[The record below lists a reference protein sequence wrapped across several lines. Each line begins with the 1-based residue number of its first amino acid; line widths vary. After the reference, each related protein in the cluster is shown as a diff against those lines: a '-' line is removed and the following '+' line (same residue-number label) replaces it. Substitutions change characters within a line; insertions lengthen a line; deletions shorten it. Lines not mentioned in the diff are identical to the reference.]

1 MHVSNQSLTLEFEPP
16 HVSHRAALRDLDVQG
31 ADPRVDMAG
40 RLPAFVQPFL
50 TWLTAKPA
58 PDEAAASRTPM
69 SYVVEA
75 LLMTFGGCALSA
87 AAFAL
92 LGGHAVLFW
101 IVLPAGLLATT
112 SGLGLFQVVIFHHCS
127 HGTVFSTR
135 ERNRQA
141 GRLVSAILLFKHFD
155 LYQREHMLHH
165 NANKLFTD
173 EDEFTDFVV
182 GICDLRSSMSRTQ
195 LWRRLVLLL
204 ASPWFHGRFM
214 YKRVC
219 GSVFSKDRTHN
230 LIGFGVWGAVLA
242 GGALTHTLVQAAV
255 IWVLPLTVLLQ
266 IATVF
271 RILCEHRL
279 PSEEVIEK
287 RGRDLVCE
295 ATAGVFAG
303 VRPPARSLPAPARL
317 AAWGWWW
324 ANMLTVQV
332 FVRLFV
338 LVGDAPCHDFHHRRP
353 GKKWT
358 GYTYA
363 RQSDLEAG
371 CPGFP
376 LNYVDTWGLFRAI
389 DENFAA
395 MARAGEG
402 VLG

>member
-1 MHVSNQSLTLEFEPP
+1 MHFSNESLTLDFERP
-16 HVSHRAALRDLDVQG
+16 HVSQR
-31 ADPRVDMAG
+31 ADPRREMAE
-40 RLPAFVQPFL
+40 RLPAPVQPFL

-58 PDEAAASRTPM
+58 PGETAAARRPI

-75 LLMTFGGCALSA
+75 VLTVMAGCALSA

-92 LGGHAVLFW
+92 LGPHAVLFW
-101 IVLPAGLLATT
+101 IVLPAGLLLTT

-135 ERNRQA
+135 ERNRVM
-141 GRLVSAILLFKHFD
+141 GRLVSALLLFKHFD

-182 GICDLRSSMSRTQ
+182 GICNLRTSMSRTQ
-195 LWRRLVLLL
+195 LWRRLLVLLV
-204 ASPWFHGRFM
+204 SPWFHGRFI
-214 YKRVC
+214 YKRVH
-219 GSVFSKDRTHN
+219 GSLFSKDLSHN
-230 LIGFGVWGAVLA
+230 LIGRGVWGGLLA
-242 GGALTHTLVQAAV
+242 GGALTHALLAV
-255 IWVLPLTVLLQ
+255 MIVWVLPVTVLLQ

-279 PSEEVIEK
+279 PSEAVIEK

-303 VRPPARSLPAPARL
+303 APPPPRHLPAALRMASWTL
-317 AAWGWWW
+317 WWGD
-324 ANMLTVQV
+324 MLSVQL

-358 GYTYA
+358 DYTFA

-376 LNYVDTWGLFRAI
+376 RNYVDTWGLFRAI

-395 MARAGEG
+395 MARTPAH
-402 VLG
+402 VMA

>member
-1 MHVSNQSLTLEFEPP
+1 MS
-16 HVSHRAALRDLDVQG
+16 DVQRAPIG
-31 ADPRVDMAG
+31 RLDDPRGEMAA
-40 RLPAFVQPFL
+40 RLPSSVQPFL

-58 PDEAAASRTPM
+58 PGEISARRTPI

-75 LLMTFGGCALSA
+75 ILMVAGGCGLSA

-92 LGGHAVLFW
+92 RGLEGMLFWAVL
-101 IVLPAGLLATT
+101 LAGLLATT

-127 HGTVFSTR
+127 HCTVFSTR
-135 ERNRQA
+135 ERNQLV

-165 NANKLFTD
+165 NAKKLFTD

-182 GICDLRSSMSRTQ
+182 GLCDLRTSMSRAQ
-195 LWRRLVLLL
+195 LWRRLVAQLC
-204 ASPWFHGRFM
+204 SPWFHARFM
-214 YKRVC
+214 VKRVR
-219 GSVFSKDRTHN
+219 GSVFSKDRVHN
-230 LIGFGVWGAVLA
+230 LIGRGFWGMVLSAAV
-242 GGALTHTLVQAAV
+242 LTHTLLAV
-255 IWVLPLTVLLQ
+255 TVAWVLPVTVLLQ

-279 PSEEVIEK
+279 PSPEVIEK

-295 ATAGVFAG
+295 ATAGVFPGA
-303 VRPPARSLPAPARL
+303 RPPARHLPAALRL
-317 AAWGWWW
+317 AAWGLWWGD
-324 ANMLTVQV
+324 MLLVQLV
-332 FVRLFV
+332 VRLFV

-358 GYTYA
+358 GYTHA

-371 CPGFP
+371 CPGYP

-395 MARAGEG
+395 MARAPAKAMR
-402 VLG
+402 

>member
-1 MHVSNQSLTLEFEPP
+1 M
-16 HVSHRAALRDLDVQG
+16 AA
-31 ADPRVDMAG
+31 
-40 RLPAFVQPFL
+40 RLPAAVQPFL

-58 PDEAAASRTPM
+58 PGETAPARPPT

-75 LLMTFGGCALSA
+75 LVMVLGGCAVSA

-92 LGGHAVLFW
+92 CGPHAVLFW
-101 IVLPAGLLATT
+101 LMLPAGLLATT

-127 HGTVFSTR
+127 HGTVFATR
-135 ERNRQA
+135 ERNRLV

-182 GICDLRSSMSRTQ
+182 GICDLRTSMSRTQ
-195 LWRRLVLLL
+195 LWRRLLILL

-214 YKRVC
+214 YKRIR

-230 LIGFGVWGAVLA
+230 LIGLGFWGALLA
-242 GGALTHTLVQAAV
+242 AATLTHTLLADAI
-255 IWVLPLTVLLQ
+255 IWVLPVTVLLQ

-303 VRPPARSLPAPARL
+303 APPPPRHLQPASLL
-317 AAWGWWW
+317 AAWALWW

-358 GYTYA
+358 GYTHA

-395 MARAGEG
+395 MARAPEHLMG
-402 VLG
+402 

>member
-1 MHVSNQSLTLEFEPP
+1 MINLSNNKPTFGFEHP
-16 HVSHRAALRDLDVQG
+16 HVGQH
-31 ADPRVDMAG
+31 ADPRHEMAA
-40 RLPAFVQPFL
+40 RLPAFLQPFL
-50 TWLTAKPA
+50 TWLTAKPS
-58 PDEAAASRTPM
+58 PGDTAAARLPI

-75 LLMTFGGCALSA
+75 MLMVAGGCALSA

-92 LGGHAVLFW
+92 PGRHVMLVW
-101 IVLPAGLLATT
+101 IVLPTGLLATT

-135 ERNRQA
+135 ERNRLA
-141 GRLVSAILLFKHFD
+141 GRLISAILLFKHFD
-155 LYQREHMLHH
+155 LYRREHMLHH

-173 EDEFTDFVV
+173 EDEFTDFLV
-182 GICDLRSSMSRTQ
+182 GICDLRASMSRPQ
-195 LWRRLVLLL
+195 LWRRLLVLLS
-204 ASPWFHGRFM
+204 SPWFHARFM
-214 YKRVC
+214 VKRLR
-219 GSVFSKDRTHN
+219 GSLFSKDLLHN
-230 LIGFGVWGAVLA
+230 LIGLGFWGTVLA
-242 GGALTHTLVQAAV
+242 GGMLTHALLAV
-255 IWVLPLTVLLQ
+255 AVVWVLPVTVLLQ
-266 IATVF
+266 TATVF

-287 RGRDLVCE
+287 RGRLLVCE

-303 VRPPARSLPAPARL
+303 AQPPARHLPAALRL
-317 AAWGWWW
+317 AAWGLWWG
-324 ANMLTVQV
+324 NMLSVQL

-358 GYTYA
+358 GYAYA

-395 MARAGEG
+395 LARAPAHVME
-402 VLG
+402 

>member
-1 MHVSNQSLTLEFEPP
+1 M
-16 HVSHRAALRDLDVQG
+16 AARI
-31 ADPRVDMAG
+31 
-40 RLPAFVQPFL
+40 PALIQPFL

-58 PDEAAASRTPM
+58 PGEAASVRTPM
-69 SYVVEA
+69 SYVREA
-75 LLMTFGGCALSA
+75 LLMVLGGCALSA

-92 LGGHAVLFW
+92 FGPHEVPFW
-101 IVLPAGLLATT
+101 ILLAAGLLITT

-135 ERNRQA
+135 ERNRLA

-182 GICDLRSSMSRTQ
+182 GICDLRTAMNRAQ
-195 LWRRLVLLL
+195 LWRRLVTLL

-214 YKRVC
+214 VKRVR
-219 GSVFSKDRTHN
+219 GSVLSKDRSHN
-230 LIGFGVWGAVLA
+230 LIGLGFWGVLLA
-242 GGALTHTLVQAAV
+242 GAAITHTLLPFAV
-255 IWVLPLTVLLQ
+255 IWVLPVTVLLQ

-279 PSEEVIEK
+279 PAEEVIEK

-303 VRPPARSLPAPARL
+303 APPPPRHMPAPARMG
-317 AAWGWWW
+317 AWALWWM
-324 ANMLTVQV
+324 NMLTLQV

-363 RQSDLEAG
+363 RQSDLDAG

-389 DENFAA
+389 DENFQA
-395 MARAGEG
+395 MARAPADLMG
-402 VLG
+402 

>member
-1 MHVSNQSLTLEFEPP
+1 MHFSNKSLTLDFERPY
-16 HVSHRAALRDLDVQG
+16 VSQRD
-31 ADPRVDMAG
+31 DPRREMAL

-58 PDEAAASRTPM
+58 PGETAAARSPV

-75 LLMTFGGCALSA
+75 LLTVIGGCALSA
-87 AAFAL
+87 GAFAL
-92 LGGHAVLFW
+92 LGPHAALFW
-101 IVLPAGLLATT
+101 VILPAGLLVTT

-135 ERNRQA
+135 ERNRA
-141 GRLVSAILLFKHFD
+141 VGRLVSAVLLFKNFD
-155 LYQREHMLHH
+155 IYQREHMLHH

-182 GICDLRSSMSRTQ
+182 GICDLQASMSRRQ
-195 LWRRLVLLL
+195 LWCRLLVLL
-204 ASPWFHGRFM
+204 ASPWFHGRFL
-214 YKRVC
+214 YKRLC
-219 GSVFSKDRTHN
+219 GSVFSKDLSHN
-230 LIGFGVWGAVLA
+230 VIGIGGWGGLA
-242 GGALTHTLVQAAV
+242 ACGALTHALLAIAI
-255 IWVLPLTVLLQ
+255 IWVLPVTVLLQ

-279 PSEEVIEK
+279 PSEDVIEK

-303 VRPPARSLPAPARL
+303 APPPARDLPAAIRL
-317 AAWGWWW
+317 AGWLMWWG
-324 ANMLTVQV
+324 NMLSLQLL
-332 FVRLFV
+332 VRLFV

-358 GYTYA
+358 GYTHA

-376 LNYVDTWGLFRAI
+376 VNYVDTWGLFRAI

-395 MARAGEG
+395 MARAPKH
-402 VLG
+402 VMS